1 MPLMARSAG
10 LVAAAVVW
18 RLLRGSP
25 VRNHNN
31 GGWRVQGVRH
41 ATPEKGVT

>member
-10 LVAAAVVW
+10 LVAAALVW
-18 RLLRGSP
+18 PLLRRP
-25 VRNHNN
+25 PDRNHNN
-31 GGWRVQGVRH
+31 GGWRVHCVRH